1 MEKGPISQEEI
12 DALLNA
18 MSNQGSASKDQEAQ
32 SQNTEGLKD
41 SPSENISLEPQKFSK
56 PLLSQE
62 EIDALLSITPSGQ
75 PKERNETNN
84 ETDNEIII
92 ISSRKKKA
100 NIEKYDF
107 TMPSRLSKEH
117 LKALNA
123 LHSSYA
129 RALSSYLSIS
139 LRTGVEI
146 ECNSIEQMTYG
157 EYISSLFDPTCVGVF
172 SLKPLRGVGMLEIN
186 MSLAFPIIDS
196 LLGGSGAPRIYG
208 RSLTIVEENL
218 IIKIIEKA
226 LAILQESWRRS
237 MDLKIRLERLENN
250 PQFIQAATTGDP
262 VVLILFDVKLDNM
275 HNIMSLC
282 FPFLTIQQALTSL
295 KREEFPSLVDN
306 EAMNKYRNLMHN
318 HINNVYLT
326 LSARY
331 APSAVTIGDLL
342 KLKKGDIIKL
352 SNAKKDEIEIL
363 VAGHRKFYGK
373 PGMINGRRAA
383 QISRSEKVD

>member
-18 MSNQGSASKDQEAQ
+18 MSNQGAQPQRQDDQ
-32 SQNTEGLKD
+32 SQNTDNLKNV
-41 SPSENISLEPQKFSK
+41 SSKSEFSDHPKSSK

-62 EIDALLSITPSGQ
+62 EIDALLSISPSDQ
-75 PKERNETNN
+75 STNAIEMQDISN
-84 ETDNEIII
+84 SSVKI

-100 NIEKYDF
+100 NAEKYDF
-107 TMPSRLSKEH
+107 TMPSRLSKDH

-146 ECNSIEQMTYG
+146 ECNSIDQMTYG
-157 EYISSLFDPTCVGVF
+157 EYISSLFDPTCIGVF
-172 SLKPLRGVGMLEIN
+172 SLKPLRGVGIIEIS
-186 MSLAFPIIDS
+186 MPLVFPIIDS
-196 LLGGSGAPRIYG
+196 LLGGSGTPRIYSRG
-208 RSLTIVEENL
+208 LTVVEENL
-218 IIKIIEKA
+218 ITKIIEKA
-226 LAILQESWRRS
+226 LAILQESWQRS
-237 MDLKIRLERLENN
+237 IDIKIRLERLENN

-262 VVLILFDVKLDNM
+262 VVLILFDIKLDNI

-295 KREEFPSLVDN
+295 KREEFPLLIDS
-306 EAMNKYRNLMHN
+306 ESMNKYKNLMHS
-318 HINNVYLT
+318 HINNVFVT
-326 LSARY
+326 LCARY
-331 APSAVTIGDLL
+331 TPSAVTIGDLL

-352 SNAKKDEIEIL
+352 ANVKKDEIEIL
-363 VAGHRKFYGK
+363 IEGKRKFYGK
-373 PGMINGRRAA
+373 PGMINGRRAT
-383 QISRSEKVD
+383 QIYKNAEVD

>member
-12 DALLNA
+12 DALLKA
-18 MSNQGSASKDQEAQ
+18 MSSQGDQSQEQDDQ
-32 SQNTEGLKD
+32 SQNTDADTNL
-41 SPSENISLEPQKFSK
+41 SSESKFSDYQSNSK

-62 EIDALLSITPSGQ
+62 EIDALLSISSSEQSINTEKTQDSQAG
-75 PKERNETNN
+75 NVT
-84 ETDNEIII
+84 I
-92 ISSRKKKA
+92 ISSRKKKV

-139 LRTGVEI
+139 LRAGVEI
-146 ECNSIEQMTYG
+146 ECSSIEQMTYG
-157 EYISSLFDPTCVGVF
+157 EYISSLFDPTCIGVF
-172 SLKPLRGVGMLEIN
+172 SLKPLRGVGMLEIS
-186 MSLAFPIIDS
+186 MPLVFPIIDS
-196 LLGGSGAPRIYG
+196 LLGGSGSPRIYSRG
-208 RSLTIVEENL
+208 LTIVEESL
-218 IIKIIEKA
+218 ITRIIEKA
-226 LAILQESWRRS
+226 LAILQESWQRS

-262 VVLILFDVKLDNM
+262 VVLILFDVKLDSI

-282 FPFLTIQQALTSL
+282 FPFLTIQQALTNL
-295 KREEFPSLVDN
+295 KREEFPSLVDS
-306 EAMNKYRNLMHN
+306 ESMNKYKNLMHN
-318 HINNVYLT
+318 HIDNIYLT
-326 LSARY
+326 ISARY

-352 SNAKKDEIEIL
+352 ANAKKNEIEIL
-363 VAGHRKFYGK
+363 VAGRRKFYGK

-383 QISRSEKVD
+383 QICKNEKVD